1 MPSSPAVIAEFEERR
16 AGERRKALSKYG
28 EAALVPEGRPDLDVL
43 DYLTNELIGLIR
55 YGEMI
60 EARHQLM
67 LDLME
72 NLPKRTRDLLQ
83 SGKDFAR
90 ELQAF
95 AARYSFN
102 AIDLRQKLK
111 KQGLHLGLSEGAR

>member
-1 MPSSPAVIAEFEERR
+1 MPSSPAVIAEFAARK
-16 AGERRKALSKYG
+16 AGERAKALAKYG

-72 NLPKRTRDLLQ
+72 DLPKRTREMLKA
-83 SGKDFAR
+83 GKDFAR
-90 ELQAF
+90 EIEAF
-95 AARYSFN
+95 GARYAYN
-102 AIDLRQKLK
+102 AIDLRQKLM
-111 KQGLHLGLSEGAR
+111 KQGLHLGLTEGAR